1 MGSSSK
7 QDGCVSNEMLI
18 DGLQK
23 ERIIERNI
31 GIEDYIRLDK
41 VLLYTLEKANRFI
54 NLLIDPASCYSDRV
68 PGAKVM
74 YLGAASGTSISHVS
88 DIVVPMPREK
98 KLLKDIDPNS
108 VNWYAD
114 VYVLEKLP
122 VKQGSTSSVQQQR
135 LILVDEEGYQIQAT
149 IFGNDINLFESRLQ
163 TKVAY
168 RISNAFVKKIEPRY
182 RIVLSPHQWS
192 ISRST
197 LIRQLLDSETFPL
210 LEEAK
215 FVTLEEIDD
224 YLDTNE
230 SIDVAVLALIAK
242 PRRHVAKR
250 NGQPACLQEL
260 IVVDEWARVE
270 VELTDESGALKVMAY
285 GSIAEDIISLSGKE
299 IMTKTRAIEASKL
312 MATSKLLKSASSF
325 YVYVQADKIV
335 DKTVNRFF
343 LVGISP
349 IKEEVHEQDLNGGG
363 GNSDGLP
370 SANAQ
375 TSHLPQPMPCNTKK
389 MDLLCATTQSKET
402 NGEVIVETG
411 EVILHNVPSATAS
424 SKREISNPT
433 SRSTKLLKPGVA
445 ALESTSTS
453 SASILLGHKR
463 RESIAKLAG
472 GYHGELP
479 VDVLKMVVM
488 VSWNLWN
495 NQNLV
500 VWRQW
505 GETPPQVVRRA
516 ESCLREWQHARVGHG
531 SMRNPRIGSIYPTS

>member
-1 MGSSSK
+1 MKKTMGTVISHFSALKSIDTVGYPLVFFVITTILKFDELTDFTGSSSK

-31 GIEDYIRLDK
+31 GTESLI
-41 VLLYTLEKANRFI
+41 VLRGRCLVMYHHFLHLPCLVKMTTSSLFKELASAVLSGLNDIFI
-54 NLLIDPASCYSDRV
+54 V

-74 YLGAASGTSISHVS
+74 YLGAASGTSISHIS

-122 VKQGSTSSVQQQR
+122 VKQGDTSSVQQQR
-135 LILVDEEGYQIQAT
+135 LILVDEEIQAT

-182 RIVLSPHQWS
+182 RIVPSLHQWL

-197 LIRQLLDSETFPL
+197 LIRQLPDSETFPL

-224 YLDTNE
+224 YLDTDE

-250 NGQPACLQEL
+250 NEQPACLQEL

-285 GSIAEDIISLSGKE
+285 GSIVEDIISLSAKE

-335 DKTVNRFF
+335 DKTVNQFF
-343 LVGISP
+343 LIGISP

-363 GNSDGLP
+363 GNTDGLP

-375 TSHLPQPMPCNTKK
+375 TSHLPQPVPCNTKK
-389 MDLLCATTQSKET
+389 MDSLCATTQSKET

-411 EVILHNVPSATAS
+411 EVILHNVASATAS

-433 SRSTKLLKPGVA
+433 SRSTKLLKPGVV
-445 ALESTSTS
+445 ALESKSTS
-453 SASILLGHKR
+453 STSILLG
-463 RESIAKLAG
+463 
-472 GYHGELP
+472 
-479 VDVLKMVVM
+479 
-488 VSWNLWN
+488 
-495 NQNLV
+495 
-500 VWRQW
+500 
-505 GETPPQVVRRA
+505 
-516 ESCLREWQHARVGHG
+516 
-531 SMRNPRIGSIYPTS
+531 